1 MNLINPSQIAVVLVE
16 PTQPG
21 NVGAA
26 ARALDNMGV
35 SDFRLVKPCHYFHAE
50 ARMFSMNARYL
61 LHQAKTYDT
70 LDEAVADR
78 HLIIGT
84 TAREREKIKKL
95 SGLHN
100 ISGLLESV
108 TPETNIAIV
117 FGPEQSGLRNEHIN
131 LCNEW
136 IYIPTFGKSSSL
148 NLSQAVLVTLYEF
161 SKLYNISPNQQEQTI
176 SPASSSSIEGM
187 KEHLFEILNETDYLH
202 RSSKE
207 NVWSSFSDIIG
218 RAKPDERDVRMI
230 RGFFNRIQV
239 TLKKQKTD
247 KNKED

>member
-1 MNLINPSQIAVVLVE
+1 MKLINPSQIAVVLVE

-26 ARALDNMGV
+26 ARAMDNMGI
-35 SDFRLVKPCHYFHAE
+35 SDFRLVKPCQYFHAE

-61 LHQAKTYDT
+61 LHQAKTYET
-70 LDEAVADR
+70 LDEAIADR
-78 HLIIGT
+78 QLIIGT

-95 SGLHN
+95 SSLHN
-100 ISGLLESV
+100 ISMLMESV
-108 TPETNIAIV
+108 SPETNIAIV
-117 FGPEQSGLRNEHIN
+117 FGTEQSGLRNEHIN

-136 IYIPTFGKSSSL
+136 IYVPTFGKSSSL
-148 NLSQAVLVTLYEF
+148 NLSQAVLVTLYEI
-161 SKLYNISPNQQEQTI
+161 SKLYDLSSNQQEQII

-187 KEHLFEILNETDYLH
+187 KHHLFEILEETAYIH

-239 TLKKQKTD
+239 TLKKKRSG
-247 KNKED
+247 KK